1 MLQKVLIS
9 SVILIIFLGLV
20 PALVHSKPYQLHV
33 LIIAMFHVVLALALN
48 FIMRTG
54 QVPLCQAAFVGI
66 GAYTSTLLVMKAGA
80 SFWVSLPVAGLVG
93 AVVGFLV
100 GLPTLKIRGIYFAM
114 ATFAFGE
121 IIRLIFIG
129 WVELFGGANGISG
142 IPSPNSIR
150 LPFLPEIVFE
160 SKVSFYYLTILFL
173 FASIVFFYRL
183 TYSRVGRACKAI
195 GESEILGECIGI
207 NSMRYKVMAFTICSW
222 FAALVGA
229 MYAHYMRF
237 IAPQEFGFWKSVEC
251 IIHVIVGGLGT
262 FWGPIVGAAVFTF
275 LPEWLRIAE
284 RWELV
289 IYGLVLILTILFVPD
304 GIWGF
309 GGRVLA
315 KVSKS

>member
-1 MLQKVLIS
+1 
-9 SVILIIFLGLV
+9 
-20 PALVHSKPYQLHV
+20 
-33 LIIAMFHVVLALALN
+33 
-48 FIMRTG
+48 
-54 QVPLCQAAFVGI
+54 
-66 GAYTSTLLVMKAGA
+66 
-80 SFWVSLPVAGLVG
+80 
-93 AVVGFLV
+93 
-100 GLPTLKIRGIYFAM
+100 
-114 ATFAFGE
+114 
-121 IIRLIFIG
+121 
-129 WVELFGGANGISG
+129 
-142 IPSPNSIR
+142 
-150 LPFLPEIVFE
+150 
-160 SKVSFYYLTILFL
+160 
-173 FASIVFFYRL
+173 
-183 TYSRVGRACKAI
+183 
-195 GESEILGECIGI
+195 
-207 NSMRYKVMAFTICSW
+207 MRYKVMAFTICSW

-251 IIHVIVGGLGT
+251 IIHVIVGGVGT